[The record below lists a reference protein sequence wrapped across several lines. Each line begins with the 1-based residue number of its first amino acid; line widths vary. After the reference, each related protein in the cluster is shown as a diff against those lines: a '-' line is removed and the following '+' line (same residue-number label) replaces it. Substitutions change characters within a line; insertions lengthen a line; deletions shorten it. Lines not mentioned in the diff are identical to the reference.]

1 MVLSAGAVRY
11 RGTDGGANRGRASKY
26 LRATMTKSFHDASA
40 LLAGRLS
47 TDSRS
52 GGSSRWR
59 RRCSQCRYRRQWR
72 PRLRI
77 YLVTSINNDTTA
89 GRADDRASLASR
101 SSAANLGEITQGDRG
116 NTFKFST
123 WNYARSRD

>member
-1 MVLSAGAVRY
+1 MVLSAGTVLPWHR
-11 RGTDGGANRGRASKY
+11 RWGKSRSCQQILASND
-26 LRATMTKSFHDASA
+26 TKSFHDASA

-59 RRCSQCRYRRQWR
+59 RRCSQCHYCRQWR

-77 YLVTSINNDTTA
+77 YLVTTINNDITA
-89 GRADDRASLASR
+89 GRADDRALLANQP
-101 SSAANLGEITQGDRG
+101 SAANLDEITQGDRS

-123 WNYARSRD
+123 WNYARSRG

>member
-1 MVLSAGAVRY
+1 MVLSAGAVCY

-26 LRATMTKSFHDASA
+26 LRATMIKFFHDASA

-72 PRLRI
+72 PRLCI
-77 YLVTSINNDTTA
+77 YLVMTINNTTA
-89 GRADDRASLASR
+89 GRADDRALLANR
-101 SSAANLGEITQGDRG
+101 SSAANLDEITQGDRG

-123 WNYARSRD
+123 WNYARSRG